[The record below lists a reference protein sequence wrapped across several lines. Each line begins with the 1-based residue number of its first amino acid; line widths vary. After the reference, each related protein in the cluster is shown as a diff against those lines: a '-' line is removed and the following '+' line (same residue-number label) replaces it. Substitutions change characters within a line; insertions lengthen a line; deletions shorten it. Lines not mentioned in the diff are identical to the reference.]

1 MPSQGEIVHLNDRQ
15 KGTFDRWQQRV
26 IELESK
32 RLQNQGS
39 LAKHEW
45 WRLAYYKQPYLLLE
59 DDKVIVERFS
69 DLFTNSLD
77 INHEG
82 KIGISP
88 MMEDDARFAR
98 LFTEIIEEARNRG
111 ILHSSLTEE
120 VKDQIQAYFEHGT
133 PLGVEMFKGLEKTE
147 DSWLLK
153 FSQKEFINDM
163 YKYGRF
169 RISPASYYA
178 KGSHIRAVKDLETAR
193 NYRLKA
199 INDLLKGKSSF
210 EFQGRKVE
218 IKNGVVPIELSMD
231 DYYLFCSC
239 KEINRRM
246 PTDFEA
252 DSVLIIKNKKE
263 FIERLKNEMLISY
276 PDWDFLERDVY
287 YYDPYNDLPIDQ
299 NQEFYKHLSY
309 AYQKEHRCILRPR
322 RPTSETLEAFFLEIG
337 SLEDIAEFVTV

>member
-1 MPSQGEIVHLNDRQ
+1 MHLNDRQ
-15 KGTFDRWQQRV
+15 KGTFDWWQQRV

-32 RLQNQGS
+32 RSQNQGS
-39 LAKHEW
+39 LARHDW

-59 DDKVIVERFS
+59 DDKDILERFS

-98 LFTEIIEEARNRG
+98 LFTEIIEETNTRG
-111 ILHSSLTEE
+111 ILHRDSLGEGRE
-120 VKDQIQAYFEHGT
+120 QIQAYFKNGT
-133 PLGVEMFKGLEKTE
+133 PLGVEMFKGIEKTE

-199 INDLLKGKSSF
+199 INDILKGNSSF
-210 EFQGRKVE
+210 EFQGQKIE
-218 IKNGVVPIELSMD
+218 IKNGVVPIEFSMN
-231 DYYLFCSC
+231 DYYLFCTC
-239 KEINRRM
+239 KEISRRM

-263 FIERLKNEMLISY
+263 FIDRLKNEMLISY
-276 PDWDFLERDVY
+276 PDWEFLERDVY
-287 YYDPYNDLPIDQ
+287 YYDPYNDLPTDP
-299 NQEFYKHLSY
+299 NQEFYKHLAY
-309 AYQKEHRCILRPR
+309 AYQKEHRCILRPK
-322 RPTSETLEAFFLEIG
+322 RPTSETLKTFFVEIG
-337 SLEDIAEFVTV
+337 SLEDIAEVVTV